1 MKIYNLNIDTS
12 KPVRQVLNVP
22 AKSSKYGIVVKATA
36 NGMRIANPQCQLI
49 INGSAIQPT
58 KTLEDGSFLFE
69 MTSDM
74 VEDKHEV
81 MFRIINMDEIASQ
94 GDSSGVGT
102 FFIFKS
108 EDEDKTN
115 LYRVWRM
122 LNTLWYYKKLAAP
135 NANREYFSDDEPI
148 IFTDDATIGC
158 NVKKNIGGR
167 IKSVWEDLATIPK
180 GSYYTK
186 ELDRLFFGGSIGC
199 VADCKVTVVLNEVK
213 NPISSEEIEDKN
225 VACDTLT
232 VGGVEYVQ
240 TTLTIDGVEYKVLA
254 EAQQDEDPVDSTDT
268 ELDSTDSETTNGD
281 GE

>member
-12 KPVRQVLNVP
+12 KPIRQVLDVP
-22 AKSSKYGIVVKATA
+22 EKSSKYGIAVKATA
-36 NGMRIANPQCQLI
+36 DGMRIANPQCQMI

-58 KTLEDGSFLFE
+58 QTLDDGSFLFE

-81 MFRIINMDEIASQ
+81 MFRIINMDEINAQ
-94 GDSSGVGT
+94 GDASGVAT

-108 EDEDKTN
+108 EDADKTN
-115 LYRVWRM
+115 LDKVVRM

-148 IFTDDATIGC
+148 IFTDDATIGR
-158 NVKKNIGGR
+158 NVTKKVGGR
-167 IKSVWEDLATIPK
+167 VKQEWEALATIPK
-180 GSYYTK
+180 GTYYTK

-213 NPISSEEIEDKN
+213 NPISSEELEDKN

-254 EAQQDEDPVDSTDT
+254 EAQPDEDPVDSTNT
-268 ELDSTDSETTNGD
+268 ELDSTDSEVTNGD